1 MAESTAPATGWAVH
15 AMPLVAHLGTRWG
28 ICTMIVITFGLLL
41 FRLLAERG
49 RRKTIHVIARDAPAG
64 TVVALGQGPGGPA
77 MWIRVGDGRWPPP
90 AIPARIPLYH
100 LTHPGGGRA
109 R

>member
-1 MAESTAPATGWAVH
+1 MGWAGY
-15 AMPLVAHLGTRWG
+15 AMPLVVHLGTRWG

-49 RRKTIHVIARDAPAG
+49 RRKTIRVIAREAPAG
-64 TVVALGQGPGGPA
+64 TVVALGEGPGGPA
-77 MWIRVGDGRWPPP
+77 MWVRVGDGCWPRPP
-90 AIPARIPLYH
+90 GIPARIPLYH
-100 LTHPGGGRA
+100 PRHPGGGRA